1 MLQLTHYRIV
11 IQPLSSLQVVIKKIR
26 EVVRA
31 VTEAKVEGVTVKR
44 TEEEKETEEEE
55 EKVVKM
61 TKVRVTAKEE
71 KEAAEEAVEVEET
84 TKQRLKQNKKQRL
97 PKH

>member
-61 TKVRVTAKEE
+61 TKVRVVLVTAKEE
-71 KEAAEEAVEVEET
+71 KEAAEEAAEEET
-84 TKQRLKQNKKQRL
+84 TKQR
-97 PKH
+97 